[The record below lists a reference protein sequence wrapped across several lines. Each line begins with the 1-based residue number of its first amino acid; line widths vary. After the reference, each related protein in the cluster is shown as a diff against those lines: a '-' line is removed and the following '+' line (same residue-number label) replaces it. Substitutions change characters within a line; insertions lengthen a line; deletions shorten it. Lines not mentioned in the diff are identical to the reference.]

1 MVTDR
6 LGRALSSSDPL
17 HERAASQIATGTAT
31 VVLTAG
37 LTTLASALVHHEL
50 IELLG
55 VCRDGADVLATV
67 GRLYPDVLLVP
78 AEMGGLSLIA
88 LLGQMKARVCATKT
102 LIVTDR
108 CDHEFIGVILRK
120 GAHGCLRPTTS
131 PAYLVKAILAV
142 KRGDIWLERKILAEA
157 LIGLVSDLDQAQPPK
172 AHPIAGDSRNFPTL
186 SPREREIAMLIAQGL
201 TNKEIAKKLNLSN
214 ETVKKHLQ
222 KVFDKLGVHR
232 RTQVVLRQLCERLIV
247 S

>member
-17 HERAASQIATGTAT
+17 HERAASQIATGTA
-31 VVLTAG
+31 VLTAG

-88 LLGQMKARVCATKT
+88 LGQMKARVCATKT

-120 GAHGCLRPTTS
+120 GGPRM
-131 PAYLVKAILAV
+131 PAADHLTCVF
-142 KRGDIWLERKILAEA
+142 G
-157 LIGLVSDLDQAQPPK
+157 Q
-172 AHPIAGDSRNFPTL
+172 GDSGGK
-186 SPREREIAMLIAQGL
+186 ERG
-201 TNKEIAKKLNLSN
+201 
-214 ETVKKHLQ
+214 HLAGTQ
-222 KVFDKLGVHR
+222 NIGRGFDRPG
-232 RTQVVLRQLCERLIV
+232 
-247 S
+247 